1 MKVASIGRRTGVEGM
16 RPVRAAF
23 KEIKEHQATRSPSKD
38 QTNSI

>member
-23 KEIKEHQATRSPSKD
+23 KEIKELLAAR
-38 QTNSI
+38 